1 MLHIKVLGS
10 GCANCR
16 KLEAL
21 ALEAVRDLGVQATV
35 EHVTD
40 PKDIFAYPLLS
51 TPGLVIEEKL
61 VSAGR
66 VPRKE
71 EILGWLRSVV
81 N

>member
-1 MLHIKVLGS
+1 MVSIKVLGS

-21 ALEAVRDLGVQATV
+21 TLDVVRELGLQAQV

-51 TPGLVIEEKL
+51 TPGLVINEKL

-66 VPRKE
+66 IPRKE
-71 EILGWLRSVV
+71 EIAGWL
-81 N
+81 NGAEN